1 MILSNNKEDIMKLS
15 VIIDFKVPDNIEEGM
30 FEAIDIALADALYN
44 MGGEVLN
51 ISDYIEIEED

>member
-1 MILSNNKEDIMKLS
+1 MKLS
-15 VIIDFKVPDNIEEGM
+15 VVIDFQVPDNIEEGM

-51 ISDYIEIEED
+51 ISDYIIIIVIYHHYSHN

>member
-1 MILSNNKEDIMKLS
+1 MKLS
-15 VIIDFKVPDNIEEGM
+15 VVIDFQVPDNIEEGM

-51 ISDYIEIEED
+51 ISDYIELKEGD

>member
-1 MILSNNKEDIMKLS
+1 MKLS
-15 VIIDFKVPDNIEEGM
+15 VIIDFQVTDNIEEGM

-51 ISDYIEIEED
+51 ISDYINLEERD